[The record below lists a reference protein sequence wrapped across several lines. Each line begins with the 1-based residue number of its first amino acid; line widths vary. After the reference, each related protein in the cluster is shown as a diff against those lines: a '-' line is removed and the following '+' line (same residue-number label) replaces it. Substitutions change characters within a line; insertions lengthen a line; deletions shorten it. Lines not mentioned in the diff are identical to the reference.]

1 MRQGD
6 PGDAMY
12 ILASGILR
20 VVARDPSGDEVV
32 VGRVEAGDP
41 VGEMQAIVGGV
52 RLATVIADA
61 PCELV
66 KLPRSAIDRIG
77 GDTPQVLDALTNVA
91 SRRLQRSQL
100 AGMLPAILGPVD
112 IEVIHE
118 LEKKIEWVIVRRGEA
133 PFRQGDECN
142 GWYVVASGRLQVV
155 VVDADGREEVVGEV
169 GSGEGLGEIALF
181 TGEKR
186 TATPYAMRDTVLVH
200 FSKDSF
206 EEVLFQY
213 PRALM
218 SITKVLAKRMMA
230 SMSGRGSQERAV
242 SVAVLPAGRGAPLA
256 EFSRG
261 LAEALGDWEAT
272 TLHLDSRRLSTLG
285 VLDNASSLPEDH
297 PNWLRFAAWFEEQYL
312 NHGYIVLE
320 TDDRPTGWSHRA
332 TGVADQVVIIADA
345 TASPEPGEVERALTS
360 STRATDPRRARRTLV
375 LVHPPET
382 KLPSGTGEWLSRR
395 DVDAHHHVRAG
406 DQADIAR
413 VARALSGRAV
423 GVALGGGG
431 ARGFAHLGVVKALR
445 EMRIPIDY
453 IGGTSMGAIMAGQIS
468 LGLSLEE
475 IYDLNRRIISTNPFS
490 EYTVPMVAM
499 LATNRI
505 EQSARTSFGDTMI
518 EDLWINYFA
527 VSSNLTTAEMVVHDS
542 GPAWEATRAS
552 GSIPGIAIPV
562 AKGMHLLVD
571 GGVVNNLPG
580 DVMRTRCGGLVIA
593 VNVSPEE
600 ELPVSE
606 EGLPSQWRIFWN
618 RVLPF
623 QSKRIDAPNI
633 LDILMRTT
641 TLASASRSA
650 QVARSVDLYLQPPID
665 SYGMLEFEKMEELIE
680 CGYTYTMEAAAG
692 WKGPRC

>member
-1 MRQGD
+1 
-6 PGDAMY
+6 
-12 ILASGILR
+12 
-20 VVARDPSGDEVV
+20 
-32 VGRVEAGDP
+32 
-41 VGEMQAIVGGV
+41 
-52 RLATVIADA
+52 
-61 PCELV
+61 
-66 KLPRSAIDRIG
+66 
-77 GDTPQVLDALTNVA
+77 
-91 SRRLQRSQL
+91 
-100 AGMLPAILGPVD
+100 
-112 IEVIHE
+112 
-118 LEKKIEWVIVRRGEA
+118 
-133 PFRQGDECN
+133 
-142 GWYVVASGRLQVV
+142 
-155 VVDADGREEVVGEV
+155 
-169 GSGEGLGEIALF
+169 
-181 TGEKR
+181 
-186 TATPYAMRDTVLVH
+186 
-200 FSKDSF
+200 
-206 EEVLFQY
+206 
-213 PRALM
+213 
-218 SITKVLAKRMMA
+218 
-230 SMSGRGSQERAV
+230 
-242 SVAVLPAGRGAPLA
+242 
-256 EFSRG
+256 
-261 LAEALGDWEAT
+261 
-272 TLHLDSRRLSTLG
+272 
-285 VLDNASSLPEDH
+285 
-297 PNWLRFAAWFEEQYL
+297 
-312 NHGYIVLE
+312 
-320 TDDRPTGWSHRA
+320 
-332 TGVADQVVIIADA
+332 
-345 TASPEPGEVERALTS
+345 
-360 STRATDPRRARRTLV
+360 V

-382 KLPSGTGEWLSRR
+382 KLPSGTCEWLSRR

-445 EMRIPIDY
+445 ELRIPIDY
-453 IGGTSMGAIMAGQIS
+453 IGGTSMGAIMAGQLS

-475 IYDLNRRIISTNPFS
+475 IYDLNRRIISTNPFT

-499 LATNRI
+499 LGTTRI

-527 VSSNLTTAEMVVHDS
+527 ISSNLTTAEMVVHDS

-618 RVLPF
+618 RILPF
-623 QSKRIDAPNI
+623 QPKRIDAPSI

-650 QVARSVDLYLQPPID
+650 QVARSVDLYLHPPID

-680 CGYTYTMEAAAG
+680 CGYAYTMEAAAG